1 MSIISQAAVILLILF
16 MISILI
22 RSNHELDEAAVGGEH
37 FVDSWA
43 IAQAKKE
50 EYQLTGKTGE
60 EEMDFADREEE
71 EDDMASYDQEEE
83 EAEEEN
89 VPMTR
94 TLEPEIGFLLLDE
107 EGHPDRSVM
116 IDHVPFS
123 IGHGS
128 GNDLVLDD
136 LSVARN
142 HCIIDEAEGKYYLND
157 LGSGTG
163 TYVDGKR
170 TDNAL
175 LERGMHIFLGASELI
190 VER

>member
-71 EDDMASYDQEEE
+71 E
-83 EAEEEN
+83 EAEEEK

-170 TDNAL
+170 TDKAL
-175 LERGMHIFLGASELI
+175 LERGMHISLGASELI

>member
-22 RSNHELDEAAVGGEH
+22 KSNHELDEAAVSGEH

-50 EYQLTGKTGE
+50 EYQLTGMTGE
-60 EEMDFADREEE
+60 EEELVYTDQEEE
-71 EDDMASYDQEEE
+71 TDDGTSDQEEE
-83 EAEEEN
+83 EAEEEARKPRP
-89 VPMTR
+89 V
-94 TLEPEIGFLLLDE
+94 EPEIGFLLLDE

-116 IDHVPFS
+116 IGHVPFT

-128 GNDLVLDD
+128 DNDLVLDD

-142 HCIIDEAEGKYYLND
+142 HCVIDEAEGKYYLND

-170 TDNAL
+170 TDQAL
-175 LERGMHIFLGASELI
+175 LERGMHVSIGASELI